1 MTALTF
7 DTCAAVKEMKNSGLA
22 EAHAKSIVAATQAGI
37 GHLADLAIK
46 ESLKNLVAEE
56 KLKRMEAELKE
67 AERKAS
73 RAERK
78 ASRAE
83 IEAVIVRWELNL
95 TFRLTLMI
103 IVATALAFVAA
114 RYLL

>member
-7 DTCAAVKEMKNSGLA
+7 DTCAAVKDMKSSGLA
-22 EAHAKSIVAATQAGI
+22 EAHAESIVAALQAGMV
-37 GHLADLAIK
+37 HLADLAAK
-46 ESLKNLVAEE
+46 ERLKNLVAEE
-56 KLKRMEAELKE
+56 NLKKMEAELRE

-73 RAERK
+73 RAEIK
-78 ASRAE
+78 AA
-83 IEAVIVRWELNL
+83 IVRWELNL

-103 IVATALAFVAA
+103 IIATALAIAAA